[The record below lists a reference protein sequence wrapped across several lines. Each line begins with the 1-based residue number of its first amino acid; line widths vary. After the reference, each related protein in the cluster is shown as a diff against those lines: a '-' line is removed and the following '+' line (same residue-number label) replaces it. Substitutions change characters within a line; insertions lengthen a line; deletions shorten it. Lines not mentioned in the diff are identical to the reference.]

1 MNIAGTCR
9 VAGARL
15 AGHGL
20 RVVVGSRT
28 DASIAEQTPSGAK
41 TAVKIAPRN
50 EAARFVVF
58 KLLNLGSLR
67 SPYPEGGRI
76 HARPRHAQSHLRP
89 ESKRRAISIRS
100 VLLPYVV

>member
-41 TAVKIAPRN
+41 TAVKIAAGN
-50 EAARFVVF
+50 EAERFVVF
-58 KLLNLGSLR
+58 KLLNLGPLR
-67 SPYPEGGRI
+67 SPDAEGERTD
-76 HARPRHAQSHLRP
+76 ARPRHAHSH
-89 ESKRRAISIRS
+89 
-100 VLLPYVV
+100 V